1 MARLTLLFSAALLA
15 LAACGGA
22 SDVAGTEDAAMKAQ
36 AAGAIDPKLAAETEK
51 LKKIQA
57 ELAAQK
63 PAFDAAKAANDT
75 IRLEELADAGNAH
88 AQYDRAVR
96 RLASDDYMLQ
106 QGGFEDMESASDA
119 GLPEAQLWVGQ
130 RMAFGKE
137 GYKLQPSSGLKLMEK
152 AAAAGNLDAIL
163 AVAAMYAQD
172 AYMSDKTKARDWYQR
187 AADKGSEE
195 ARSWLDTLKSAETDS

>member
-1 MARLTLLFSAALLA
+1 MARLTLLLSAALLA

-22 SDVAGTEDAAMKAQ
+22 SDVAGTEDAAVKAQ
-36 AAGAIDPKLAAETEK
+36 AADAIDPKLAAEMEK

-57 ELAAQK
+57 ELAVQK